1 MRGEEEVFV
10 VVGGGRVQGGEGVE
24 RGEGPQRGFLSGGER
39 AAVSGEEGS
48 PQVRLS
54 VPWPVFEPDEV
65 ADRGGHLGALEVDQG
80 QPLGWHVPQKVPHLR
95 VAVRRNHGDQGRNLF
110 ELGGMLA
117 DQADVSWLE
126 EAAESPKMF
135 FGACRDSF
143 TARCFPAR
151 RRRL

>member
-48 PQVRLS
+48 RQVRLS

-110 ELGGMLA
+110 ELGGMIA
-117 DQADVSWLE
+117 DQADLSWFE
-126 EAAESPKMF
+126 KAAGSPKMF
-135 FGACRDSF
+135 FGPCPNPFKPPR
-143 TARCFPAR
+143 FPTPRAR
-151 RRRL
+151 R